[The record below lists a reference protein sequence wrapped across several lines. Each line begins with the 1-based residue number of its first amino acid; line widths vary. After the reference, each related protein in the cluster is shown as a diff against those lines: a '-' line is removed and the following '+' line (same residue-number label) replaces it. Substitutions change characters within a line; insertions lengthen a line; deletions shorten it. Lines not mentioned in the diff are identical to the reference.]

1 MTDVTNRGDWHP
13 EKRSTSI
20 ADRLID
26 GTHRL
31 ILAEPVAASAG
42 VLLIVG
48 ALSDSGL
55 AAIVSFVIAMLF
67 ASQLRVRRERN
78 P

>member
-1 MTDVTNRGDWHP
+1 
-13 EKRSTSI
+13 
-20 ADRLID
+20 LID

-67 ASQLRVRRERN
+67 ASQLRARRERN